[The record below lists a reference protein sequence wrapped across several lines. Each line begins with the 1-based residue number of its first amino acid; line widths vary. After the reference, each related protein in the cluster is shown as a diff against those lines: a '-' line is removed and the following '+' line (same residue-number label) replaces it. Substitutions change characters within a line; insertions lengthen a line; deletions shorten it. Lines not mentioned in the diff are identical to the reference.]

1 MKEGESPSSGC
12 LSDGKASWGV
22 IVVIV
27 VVFCSTTEVTL
38 EEPLVSMSVVKVEH
52 DSCKAE

>member
-1 MKEGESPSSGC
+1 MKEGEGPCSGC

-22 IVVIV
+22 VVVI

-38 EEPLVSMSVVKVEH
+38 EEPFVSMSVVKVEH

>member
-1 MKEGESPSSGC
+1 MKEGEGLCRGC

-38 EEPLVSMSVVKVEH
+38 EEPFVSMSVVKVEH